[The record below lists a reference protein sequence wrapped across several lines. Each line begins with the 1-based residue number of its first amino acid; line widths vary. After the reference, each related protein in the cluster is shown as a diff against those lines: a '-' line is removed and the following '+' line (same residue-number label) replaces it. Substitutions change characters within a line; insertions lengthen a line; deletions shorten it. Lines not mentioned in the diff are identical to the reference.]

1 MTIQIEDTELR
12 RLLEE
17 TASTA
22 SKTAVEK
29 TFQSLMEKYNL
40 VPKKEIPL
48 DEKTNDVSDEDIA
61 NMMEV
66 MRANM
71 GTQENPK
78 VGIFWYQMVGKRL
91 FGVIAVDKDSI
102 KKPNVG
108 GGLITCYELHRDVW
122 KKKFKEQKY
131 KNNGQGPYIGDYKD
145 HARGRVFYNPRKDQY
160 TVTVG
165 SWIDEC
171 PEAKEMIVEEFNLKD
186 TNFKFEKNI
195 HWEIGNGW
203 ENS

>member
-1 MTIQIEDTELR
+1 MTIQITDTELQQLVTNAAR
-12 RLLEE
+12 QAAEMAAKQAIE
-17 TASTA
+17 AYI
-22 SKTAVEK
+22 SKTSTSDAVK
-29 TFQSLMEKYNL
+29 HDDN
-40 VPKKEIPL
+40 VG
-48 DEKTNDVSDEDIA
+48 NVSDSDIK
-61 NMMEV
+61 NMMDV

-71 GTQENPK
+71 DKQNNPK

-91 FGVIAVDKDSI
+91 FGIIAVDKDSI

-108 GGLITCYELHRDVW
+108 GGLITCNELHKDVW
-122 KKKFKEQKY
+122 KKKYHQQKY

-145 HARGRVFYNPRKDQY
+145 HARGRVFYNPAKDEY

-171 PEAKEMIVEEFNLKD
+171 PEAKEAIVEEFNLEGTKY
-186 TNFKFEKNI
+186 KFEKNI

-203 ENS
+203 ENQ

>member
-1 MTIQIEDTELR
+1 MTIQITDTELQQLVTNAAR
-12 RLLEE
+12 QAAEMAAKQAIE
-17 TASTA
+17 AYI
-22 SKTAVEK
+22 SKTSTSDAVK
-29 TFQSLMEKYNL
+29 HDDN
-40 VPKKEIPL
+40 VG
-48 DEKTNDVSDEDIA
+48 NVSDSDIK
-61 NMMEV
+61 NMMDV

-71 GTQENPK
+71 DNQNNPK

-108 GGLITCYELHRDVW
+108 GGLITCNELHKDVW
-122 KKKFKEQKY
+122 KKKDHQQKY

-145 HARGRVFYNPRKDQY
+145 HARGRVFYNPAKDEY

-171 PEAKEMIVEEFNLKD
+171 PEAKEAIVEEFNLEGTKY
-186 TNFKFEKNI
+186 KFEKNI

-203 ENS
+203 ENQ

>member
-1 MTIQIEDTELR
+1 MTIQITDTELQQLVTNAAR
-12 RLLEE
+12 QAAEMAAKQAIE
-17 TASTA
+17 AYI
-22 SKTAVEK
+22 SKTSTSDAVK
-29 TFQSLMEKYNL
+29 HDDN
-40 VPKKEIPL
+40 VG
-48 DEKTNDVSDEDIA
+48 NVSDSDIK
-61 NMMEV
+61 NMMDV

-71 GTQENPK
+71 DNQNNPK

-108 GGLITCYELHRDVW
+108 GGLITCNELHKDVW
-122 KKKFKEQKY
+122 KKKYHQQKY

-145 HARGRVFYNPRKDQY
+145 HARGRVFYNPAKDEY

-171 PEAKEMIVEEFNLKD
+171 PEAKEAIVEEFNLEGTKY
-186 TNFKFEKNI
+186 KFEKNI

-203 ENS
+203 ENQ

>member
-1 MTIQIEDTELR
+1 MTIQITDTELKKLIKEAAER
-12 RLLEE
+12 AAEQASEMALNAFIAKTSGQKTDASEE
-17 TASTA
+17 P
-22 SKTAVEK
+22 VG
-29 TFQSLMEKYNL
+29 N
-40 VPKKEIPL
+40 
-48 DEKTNDVSDEDIA
+48 VSDEDIK

-71 GTQENPK
+71 ETQDNPK

-108 GGLITCYELHRDVW
+108 GGLITCNELHKDVW
-122 KKKFKEQKY
+122 KKKYHQQKY
-131 KNNGQGPYIGDYKD
+131 KNNGQGPYVGDYKD
-145 HARGRVFYNPRKDQY
+145 HARGRVFYNPSTDEY
-160 TVTVG
+160 VITVG

-171 PEAKEMIVEEFNLKD
+171 PEAKDAIVEEFNLTK
-186 TNFKFEKNI
+186 TNYRFEKNI

-203 ENS
+203 ENQ